1 MKNIFSLEERT
12 ALITGGGGVLGE
24 MHAEAFL
31 EHGGRVVIAD
41 YDFSKAISVRDSL
54 RAKYKSNKVSAAYID
69 VLDKDSIEQ
78 VVRDNPDINVLINNA
93 AKNPKVTQGTSVGSS
108 FETMTM
114 EQWRD
119 GLDTTLDGAFLCSQV
134 LCNKFLQNGFGVIL
148 NISSD
153 LGVIA
158 PDQRI
163 YNSGKKPVTYS
174 VSKFGLVGMTK
185 YLATY
190 YGDKNIRV
198 NSISPGGVF
207 NGQPEDFVKRLSNLI
222 PMGRM
227 ARKDEYKGAVV
238 FLCSEASSYMTGEN
252 IVMNGGRAAW

>member
-1 MKNIFSLEERT
+1 MKNIFSLDGRT
-12 ALITGGGGVLGE
+12 ALITGGAGLLGE

-31 EHGGRVVIAD
+31 EHGGSVVIAD
-41 YDFSKAISVRDSL
+41 YDFKKSTVVRNKL
-54 RAKYKSNKVSAAYID
+54 REKYETNKVRAAFID
-69 VLDKDSIEQ
+69 VLDKNSIEQ
-78 VVRDNPDINVLINNA
+78 VVSEHSDINVLINNA
-93 AKNPKVTQGTSVGSS
+93 AKNPKVAHGSSVGSS
-108 FETMTM
+108 FETMTFD
-114 EQWRD
+114 QWRD

-163 YNSGKKPVTYS
+163 YDNGKKPVTYS

-207 NGQPEDFVKRLSNLI
+207 NGQPEDFVERLSNLI

-227 ARKDEYKGAVV
+227 ARRDEYKGAIV

-252 IVMNGGRAAW
+252 VVMNGGRAAW